1 MNTNIP
7 TVGST
12 VRVTT
17 RHKNIYY
24 LTADKEP
31 HVFNTYEG
39 TVIPNNK
46 WDEPYT
52 FTMTGTKNF
61 PTRNIHMDCVT
72 HMKILKG
79 SSKAMDKSIR
89 AFRISSKSSGKVYV
103 VVKNGTKYT
112 CDCMGFQYRKH
123 CKHIDGV
130 HRKVG

>member
-1 MNTNIP
+1 MVDIIP
-7 TVGST
+7 TVGSK

-17 RHKNIYY
+17 RHKNIYF

-31 HVFNTYEG
+31 WVFNVYEG
-39 TVIPNNK
+39 TVLPNRN
-46 WDEPYT
+46 WEEPYT
-52 FTMTGTKNF
+52 FNMTGTKDF
-61 PTRNIHMDCVT
+61 PERNIHMDYVS

-79 SSKAMDKSIR
+79 SSKSMSKDIR
-89 AFRISSKSSGKVYV
+89 AFRISSKSSGKVYT
-103 VVKNGTKYT
+103 VVKNSTKYT